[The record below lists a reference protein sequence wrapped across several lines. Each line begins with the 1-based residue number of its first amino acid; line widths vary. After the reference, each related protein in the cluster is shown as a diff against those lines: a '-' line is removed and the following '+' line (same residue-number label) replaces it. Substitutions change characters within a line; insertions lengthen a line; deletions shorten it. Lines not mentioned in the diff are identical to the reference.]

1 MLKMKITREVAEMNA
16 RYKIKTALLSALF
29 VVFSLPAYAVSLIH
43 DAEIEDT
50 LRAYANPIFRE
61 AGLNPS
67 SVNIF
72 IVNDPAINA
81 FVAGGANM
89 FIHTGLIM
97 KAQTPEM
104 LIGVI
109 AHETGH
115 IAGGHLAQG
124 AEKLKDA
131 QLGTVLSMV
140 LGAAVAAGG
149 GGDAGMAIMS
159 AGQEVATRNFLRFSR
174 SNESAADQAALNY
187 LDGLNISAAG
197 MLKVMEM
204 LRQNENRSYGTPDPY
219 TRTHPLSVERISHI
233 RDHVMQGKT
242 KENSAPASFTERH
255 ARMLAKLIG
264 FLQPLDETLSTYPE
278 SDTSVPAHYAR
289 AIGYYR
295 KADFPKALQEID
307 VLLKQKPSDPFFHE
321 LRGQFL
327 FEGGK
332 VAEGIQAYS
341 KAVSLKP
348 DSALILSDYGKVLLA
363 SANSAKDMPKAIKA
377 LEHSASLDP
386 SNVNTWHLLAIAY
399 GRQGNQG
406 KFNLASAEEAML
418 MDKPED
424 AIHYAGL
431 ALKDTT
437 LGREGRVRAA
447 DIKLEAEKNR
457 EDKKRLKSS
466 PF

>member
-1 MLKMKITREVAEMNA
+1 MTFFA
-16 RYKIKTALLSALF
+16 
-29 VVFSLPAYAVSLIH
+29 LPAYAVSLIH

-50 LRAYANPIFRE
+50 LRAYANPIFHD

-72 IVNDPAINA
+72 IVNDPSINA
-81 FVAGGANM
+81 FVAGGSNM

-159 AGQEVATRNFLRFSR
+159 AGQEVATRTFMRFSR

-187 LDGLNISAAG
+187 LDDLGISASG

-219 TRTHPLSVERISHI
+219 TRTHPLSIERISHI
-233 RDHVMQGKT
+233 RDHVMQSKV
-242 KENSAPASFTERH
+242 KEGSASASFADRH

-264 FLQPLDETLSTYPE
+264 FLQPLEETLSIYPE
-278 SDTSVPAHYAR
+278 GDMSIPARYAR
-289 AIGYYR
+289 SIAYYR
-295 KADFPKALQEID
+295 KGDLPRALEEMD
-307 VLLKQKPSDPFFHE
+307 TLLKQKPADPFFHE

-327 FEGGK
+327 FENGK
-332 VAEGIQAYS
+332 VAESIQAYS

-348 DSALILSDYGKVLLA
+348 GSALILSDYGKVLLA
-363 SANSAKDMPKAIKA
+363 SPTPDRDMPKAIKA
-377 LEHSASLDP
+377 LEHSGSLDR
-386 SNVNTWHLLAIAY
+386 SNINTWHLLAVAY
-399 GRQGNQG
+399 GRQGNKG

-424 AIHYAGL
+424 AMRYADL
-431 ALKDTT
+431 ALKDDS
-437 LGREGRVRAA
+437 LGREGRIRAA
-447 DIKLEAEKNR
+447 DIRLEAEKNKQ
-457 EDKKRLKSS
+457 DKKRLKSS